1 MGLEVKNTEEEMLL
15 SQLSTVNHAGSLSP
29 ASTWGRR
36 GQLAGWGGKA
46 ADQLGGA
53 QGSGDREQRVRS
65 LSSSVKTRERQRSN
79 MKACE

>member
-36 GQLAGWGGKA
+36 GQLAGRGGKA
-46 ADQLGGA
+46 ADPLGGA

-65 LSSSVKTRERQRSN
+65 LSSSVKTKERQRSN